1 MWQWQKFTIEKQKSL
16 IPFILF
22 KLEFWKVHKLAR
34 IFEKV
39 VQVWLASILTL
50 KDPTDVFEKEDFWKW
65 KEVQKFWLGFSTS
78 CLVSQESTLIISD
91 SSSHWRLPTVLLGI
105 CAQSILLLSLNWAW
119 GVYAQNH
126 TKCLITLFKKG
137 FFSNSY
143 LQVFSLS
150 KNLLFYN

>member
-50 KDPTDVFEKEDFWKW
+50 KDPTDVFEKEDFWNEKTFKNFGW
-65 KEVQKFWLGFSTS
+65 GF
-78 CLVSQESTLIISD
+78 
-91 SSSHWRLPTVLLGI
+91 
-105 CAQSILLLSLNWAW
+105 
-119 GVYAQNH
+119 
-126 TKCLITLFKKG
+126 
-137 FFSNSY
+137 
-143 LQVFSLS
+143 LQVALLVKSLHS
-150 KNLLFYN
+150 